1 MIRNTQAP
9 VLWILFF
16 ACDTLLYSVS
26 IAFCT
31 VCYLTFILPPF
42 TSNTKRQQMKITL
55 RKANALQLAIG
66 EAVKNISTETDVK
79 INEFQDGEAE
89 IARVAAELKTN
100 LSRRARLM
108 DAMYEI
114 RKSVSV
120 ANSAAGVDIKLAD
133 VAQFE
138 KQVQFYN
145 GLAGKKVREDA
156 VVVAGQLKKLRESKD
171 DSRRSI
177 YGYASTVDT
186 SVLTTED
193 LRGFRTA
200 AAEAKKAKQKLQD
213 ELLEI
218 NVRTEINIADVDFL
232 TAEGLL

>member
-1 MIRNTQAP
+1 
-9 VLWILFF
+9 
-16 ACDTLLYSVS
+16 
-26 IAFCT
+26 
-31 VCYLTFILPPF
+31 
-42 TSNTKRQQMKITL
+42 MKITL

-66 EAVKNISTETDVK
+66 EAVKNISVETDVK
-79 INEFQDGEAE
+79 INEFQTGEAE
-89 IARVAAELKTN
+89 IARVAAEFRAN
-100 LSRRARLM
+100 LERRTQLM

-114 RKSVSV
+114 RKAVST
-120 ANSAAGVDIKLAD
+120 ANASAGVDVKLAD
-133 VAQFE
+133 VAQLE

-156 VVVAGQLKKLRESKD
+156 VVVEGQLNKLRESKD

-186 SVLTTED
+186 SVLTAED
-193 LRGFRTA
+193 IRDFRTA
-200 AAEAKKAKQKLQD
+200 AASAKKAKQKLQD

-218 NVRTEINIADVDFL
+218 NVRTEIEVANVDFL

>member
-1 MIRNTQAP
+1 
-9 VLWILFF
+9 
-16 ACDTLLYSVS
+16 
-26 IAFCT
+26 
-31 VCYLTFILPPF
+31 
-42 TSNTKRQQMKITL
+42 MKITL

-66 EAVKNISTETDVK
+66 EAVKNISVETDVK
-79 INEFQDGEAE
+79 INEFQSGEAE
-89 IARVAAELKTN
+89 IARVAAEFRAN
-100 LSRRARLM
+100 LERRTQLV
-108 DAMYEI
+108 DAMYAI
-114 RKSVSV
+114 RKAVST
-120 ANSAAGVDIKLAD
+120 ANASAGVDVKLAD

-156 VVVAGQLKKLRESKD
+156 VVVEGQLNKLRESKD

-186 SVLTTED
+186 SVLTAED
-193 LRGFRTA
+193 LKNFRA
-200 AAEAKKAKQKLQD
+200 AAANAKKAKQKLQD

-218 NVRTEINIADVDFL
+218 NVRTEIEVANVDFL

>member
-1 MIRNTQAP
+1 MLKGN
-9 VLWILFF
+9 
-16 ACDTLLYSVS
+16 
-26 IAFCT
+26 
-31 VCYLTFILPPF
+31 
-42 TSNTKRQQMKITL
+42 KMKITL

-66 EAVKNISTETDVK
+66 EAVKTINIETDVK
-79 INEFQDGEAE
+79 INEFQNGEAE
-89 IARVAAELKTN
+89 IARVAAELKAN
-100 LSRRARLM
+100 LSRRDRLM

-114 RKSVSV
+114 RKAVSV
-120 ANSAAGVDIKLAD
+120 ANSAAGVDVKLAD

-145 GLAGKKVREDA
+145 GLASKKVREDA
-156 VVVAGQLKKLRESKD
+156 VVVAGQLNKLRESKD

-186 SVLTTED
+186 SVLTAED

-218 NVRTEINIADVDFL
+218 NVRTEIEVADVDFL
-232 TAEGLL
+232 TAEGLI

>member
-1 MIRNTQAP
+1 
-9 VLWILFF
+9 
-16 ACDTLLYSVS
+16 
-26 IAFCT
+26 
-31 VCYLTFILPPF
+31 
-42 TSNTKRQQMKITL
+42 MKITL

-66 EAVKNISTETDVK
+66 EAVKNISVETDVK
-79 INEFQDGEAE
+79 INEFQSGEAE
-89 IARVAAELKTN
+89 IARVAAEFRAN
-100 LSRRARLM
+100 LERRTQLV
-108 DAMYEI
+108 DAMYTI
-114 RKSVSV
+114 RKAVST
-120 ANSAAGVDIKLAD
+120 ANASAGVDVKLAD

-156 VVVAGQLKKLRESKD
+156 VVVEGQLNKLRESKD

-186 SVLTTED
+186 SVLTAED
-193 LRGFRTA
+193 LKNFRA
-200 AAEAKKAKQKLQD
+200 AAATAKKAKQKLQD

-218 NVRTEINIADVDFL
+218 NVRTEIEVANVDFL